1 MTTTTINQNE
11 NKYWRLIE
19 DLGDFLGY
27 EADEMHALMK
37 YKFLSYKQ
45 EMLGDEMVIV
55 PSTSKLNSKDFE
67 DYLTKVEEFASTLG
81 LPSKS

>member
-11 NKYWRLIE
+11 KKYWKLIE
-19 DLGDFLGY
+19 DLGDLLGND
-27 EADEMHALMK
+27 ADEMHALMK

-45 EMLGDEMVIV
+45 DFLGDEMVVV

-67 DYLTKVEEFASTLG
+67 DYLTEVEEFASNME

>member
-1 MTTTTINQNE
+1 
-11 NKYWRLIE
+11 LIE
-19 DLGDFLGY
+19 ELGDFLGY

-37 YKFLSYKQ
+37 YKFLSYKE
-45 EMLGDEMVIV
+45 EMLGDEMVVV

-67 DYLTKVEEFASTLG
+67 DYLSKVEEFASSF

>member
-1 MTTTTINQNE
+1 MTTTTINQSE
-11 NKYWRLIE
+11 KKYWKLIE
-19 DLGDFLGY
+19 ELGDFLGY
-27 EADEMHALMK
+27 NTDEMHALMK

-45 EMLGDEMVIV
+45 DMLGDEMVVI

-67 DYLTKVEEFASTLG
+67 DYLTKVEEFAFTLK